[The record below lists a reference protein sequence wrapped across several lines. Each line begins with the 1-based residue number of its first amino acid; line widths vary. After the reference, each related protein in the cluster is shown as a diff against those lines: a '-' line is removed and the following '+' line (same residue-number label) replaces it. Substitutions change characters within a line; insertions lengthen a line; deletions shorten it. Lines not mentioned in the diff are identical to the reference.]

1 MSYPYQIKSFDEYKS
16 VYTKSV
22 MDPEGFWGDVASH
35 FYWRKR
41 WDKVLDWNF
50 KDPKIEWFIGGKL
63 NITENCLDR
72 HLGSLGNKPA
82 IIWEPNDPEEHH
94 RVLTYRELHT
104 KVVQFANVLKN
115 NGVQRGDRVCS
126 SSRHFA
132 LAHP

>member
-1 MSYPYQIKSFDEYKS
+1 
-16 VYTKSV
+16 KSV
-22 MDPEGFWGDVASH
+22 MDPEGFWGDIAGH

-41 WDKVLDWNF
+41 WDKVLNWNF
-50 KDPKIEWFIGGKL
+50 KDPKVEWFIGGRL

-115 NGVQRGDRVCS
+115 NGVQKGDRVCLYMGMVPE
-126 SSRHFA
+126 
-132 LAHP
+132 LAIAVLACARIG